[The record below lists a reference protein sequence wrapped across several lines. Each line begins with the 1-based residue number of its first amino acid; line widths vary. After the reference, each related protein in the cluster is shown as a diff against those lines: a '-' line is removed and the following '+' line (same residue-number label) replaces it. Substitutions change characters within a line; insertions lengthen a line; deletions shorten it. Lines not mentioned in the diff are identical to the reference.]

1 MKAWKVS
8 LAEAREESSSQ
19 GGEDDEGEIS
29 GGVDDAAV
37 RSHWEG
43 EWEGGGSLQQTEAV
57 VRFSQG
63 EGSLSSRMV
72 TLVTLCVPVRWIA
85 FCPPVE
91 WGGEMPM

>member
-43 EWEGGGSLQQTEAV
+43 E
-57 VRFSQG
+57 
-63 EGSLSSRMV
+63 
-72 TLVTLCVPVRWIA
+72 
-85 FCPPVE
+85 
-91 WGGEMPM
+91 